1 MVYKLKSLNLT
12 NESKQEMSHSYIP
25 WVSHVV
31 LVLIELLCK
40 FRIRDDNKW
49 IEIAC
54 KNPERKKENYLFQDS
69 KDGVDSYHTYALFNL
84 YPSE

>member
-1 MVYKLKSLNLT
+1 
-12 NESKQEMSHSYIP
+12 MSHSNIP
-25 WVSHVV
+25 WMSHVV

-40 FRIRDDNKW
+40 FRIRDGNQW

-54 KNPERKKENYLFQDS
+54 KNPKRKKKKKKYLFQDS
-69 KDGVDSYHTYALFNL
+69 KDGVDSYHTYALSNL